1 MLVQHKSKCI
11 HRKLVLD
18 HFMHAKFILKQRKTS
33 TMMDIFYDHE
43 NTDMYYLWSWSLIS
57 QPKKIISFTVCSKM
71 AWKVNP
77 IMSAMGIWKRRIM
90 KKQKSLCPASL
101 RHCLLP
107 SYLTSTSSICKSQ
120 YDHAI
125 HMPYRKKK
133 HWMLHNYFETF
144 KKKQMA
150 ILILKGK

>member
-1 MLVQHKSKCI
+1 M
-11 HRKLVLD
+11 
-18 HFMHAKFILKQRKTS
+18 
-33 TMMDIFYDHE
+33 TMKIQ
-43 NTDMYYLWSWSLIS
+43 TCYYLWSWSLIS

-120 YDHAI
+120 YDHEI
-125 HMPYRKKK
+125 HMPYKKK
-133 HWMLHNYFETF
+133 VHWMLHNYFETF

-150 ILILKGK
+150 VLILKGNYNCYLFNYVHNSNTKKLFDSVKEELSV